1 MDSVRGSKKTVTGE
15 PARPV
20 TIAQVARE
28 AGVSKTSVSRFLG
41 GELDALSENI
51 RQQIAGTIAR
61 LGYQPNQ
68 MARGLKRGRT
78 RLIGMVVADMLNP
91 YTVAVLQ
98 GVEAACQQHG
108 YTLILCNTGND
119 EQRERQSLAALRSYS
134 VEGLIVN
141 TQGRNIESSD
151 LQQADMPIVLVDR
164 RIDGADFDLV
174 GLDNVQAGRL
184 ATAHLIEQGF
194 DAIAFIAPPLTGV
207 SSRLMRA
214 EGFQAVMAEH
224 PGCVGEVLAVDLDDR
239 PSIDAQVRQCLAQWR
254 GRRVALLASNG
265 MVALELA
272 LMLQRLELRMPQDV
286 GLLGFDE
293 LPWSPLAGL
302 STIEQQTYEIGFTA
316 MKCMLSRLQ
325 GEQCAPREVLLPGKL
340 IVRNS
345 TQGGKADKDGD
356 A

>member
-1 MDSVRGSKKTVTGE
+1 MNQASGSKKTSSGTQD
-15 PARPV
+15 RPV

-28 AGVSKTSVSRFLG
+28 AGVSKTSISRFLG

-51 RQQIAGTIAR
+51 RQQITSTIAR

-91 YTVAVLQ
+91 YTVAVLR
-98 GVEAACQQHG
+98 GVEAACQEHG

-119 EQRERQSLAALRSYS
+119 EQREKQSLAALRSYS

-141 TQGRNIESSD
+141 TQGRNIKSHE
-151 LQQADMPIVLVDR
+151 LQSAGMPIVLIDR
-164 RIDGADFDLV
+164 RIEGFDFDLV

-184 ATAHLIEQGF
+184 AAEHLIVQGF
-194 DAIAFIAPPLTGV
+194 EAIAFVAPPLAGV
-207 SSRLMRA
+207 SSRTMRA
-214 EGFQAVMAEH
+214 EGFQAVIAENGTCH
-224 PGCVGEVLAVDLDDR
+224 GEVLEVDLDDQ
-239 PSIDAQVRQCLAQWR
+239 PSVDAQVRQFIATWE

-265 MVALELA
+265 MVTLQLA
-272 LMLQRLELRMPQDV
+272 LMLQRLDLRMPDDV

-302 STIEQQTYEIGFTA
+302 STIEQQTYEIGFSA
-316 MKCMLSRLQ
+316 MRCMLSRLQ
-325 GEQCAPREVLLPGKL
+325 GEQSSPREVLLPGRL
-340 IVRNS
+340 IVRGS
-345 TQGGKADKDGD
+345 TDAGKVRTRHG
-356 A
+356 